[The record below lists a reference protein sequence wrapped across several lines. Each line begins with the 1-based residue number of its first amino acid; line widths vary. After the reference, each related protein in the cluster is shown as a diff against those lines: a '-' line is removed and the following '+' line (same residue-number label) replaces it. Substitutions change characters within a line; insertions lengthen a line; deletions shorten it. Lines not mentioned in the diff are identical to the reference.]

1 MASDLAPDRPSRDR
15 RALDRALLEQA
26 VALAERC
33 TPSQAAYSVGSV
45 IADAGGRVLATGFS
59 RELGDK
65 WHAEEVALHKARQAG
80 LDLRH
85 ATIYASMEPCGL
97 RLSGRKPCADHILEA
112 GIRRVVLALR
122 EPPKFVENEAIGRL
136 ERHGVTV
143 LEFPELAEAARRP
156 NRHLLHAE

>member
-1 MASDLAPDRPSRDR
+1 MAPDPARDR
-15 RALDRALLEQA
+15 QALDRSLLERA
-26 VALAERC
+26 VELAGRC
-33 TPSQAAYSVGSV
+33 TPSQTAYSVGSLV
-45 IADAGGRVLATGFS
+45 ADTEGRVLATGYS
-59 RELGDK
+59 RELGEK

-80 LDLRH
+80 LDLRA

-122 EPPKFVENEAIGRL
+122 EPPKFVENEAIDRL
-136 ERHGVTV
+136 RRHGVEI

-156 NRHLLHAE
+156 NRHLLGGG